1 VPPPFS
7 QPARDS
13 LAVTLADVARY
24 LDAELTVC
32 LFGSRRK
39 VDRFSR
45 AWVKLTE
52 LAEAIRPLM
61 SALPPIP
68 TELMHHNEPS
78 LRANRVLMHSSKK
91 QPYSITSSARSKNDS
106 GIVSAYVTG

>member
-1 VPPPFS
+1 
-7 QPARDS
+7 
-13 LAVTLADVARY
+13 
-24 LDAELTVC
+24 VC

-39 VDRFSR
+39 VDRFSM

-61 SALPPIP
+61 SALPPIL

-78 LRANRVLMHSSKK
+78 LRANSDQMQRSKK
-91 QPYSITSSARSKNDS
+91 SLLNRLVGARERRWRHVERDS
-106 GIVSAYVTG
+106 RNETLWKVFPIFGRDFIPAA